1 MRDHPH
7 QRDGFDPRAG
17 RGRGPRVFAPGD
29 LKLLLP
35 ALIAEQPC
43 HGYDLIR
50 QIESLFDGAYTPSPG
65 VIYPTLTFLEESDL
79 IQGDADGGKKRY
91 TITDAGRLFLS
102 EQQVALDGVR
112 MRIDVSKRSLRG
124 HDRPPEIHEAVHNLL
139 IHRVS
144 HEIKRRRLEVLR
156 VVDITPRM
164 RRITL
169 GGPELAGFVSLGSDD
184 HIKLLFP
191 QNAAEQAALESP
203 TFNIKGD
210 GPQPAMRDY
219 TPRRFDLSIGELDI
233 DFVLHGDGP
242 ASTWADQV
250 QVGQHL
256 YIGGPRGS
264 MIVPDIFDSYL
275 LIGDETALPAI
286 ARRLEELPAGRTV
299 LAVIE
304 IANAAEKQALN
315 SAANVEVIWVIRGQ
329 DDLLETVQKL
339 TLPSG
344 SLYSFVA
351 TETKLSR
358 QVRRVL
364 LDTHKVNEE
373 FLKAVGYWRAEGS
386 EEE

>member
-1 MRDHPH
+1 MNT
-7 QRDGFDPRAG
+7 Q
-17 RGRGPRVFAPGD
+17 
-29 LKLLLP
+29 
-35 ALIAEQPC
+35 
-43 HGYDLIR
+43 
-50 QIESLFDGAYTPSPG
+50 T
-65 VIYPTLTFLEESDL
+65 
-79 IQGDADGGKKRY
+79 
-91 TITDAGRLFLS
+91 
-102 EQQVALDGVR
+102 
-112 MRIDVSKRSLRG
+112 
-124 HDRPPEIHEAVHNLL
+124 
-139 IHRVS
+139 IHRVT
-144 HEIKRRRLEVLR
+144 HEIKRRRLQVLR

-164 RRITL
+164 RRVTL

-191 QNAAEQAALESP
+191 QNAQEQAALESP
-203 TFNIKGD
+203 SFSIKGD

-219 TPRRFDLSIGELDI
+219 TPRRYDLSIGELDI

-242 ASTWADQV
+242 ASTWAEQAR
-250 QVGQHL
+250 VGQHL

-286 ARRLEELPAGRTV
+286 GRRLEELPAGRKV

-304 IANAAEKQALN
+304 IADAAEQQVLG
-315 SAANVEVIWVIRGQ
+315 SAAEVEVIWVLRGH
-329 DDLLETVQKL
+329 DDLLDVVRNL

-344 SLYSFVA
+344 ALYSFVA

-373 FLKAVGYWRAEGS
+373 YLKAVGYWRAEGS

>member
-1 MRDHPH
+1 MN
-7 QRDGFDPRAG
+7 
-17 RGRGPRVFAPGD
+17 
-29 LKLLLP
+29 
-35 ALIAEQPC
+35 
-43 HGYDLIR
+43 
-50 QIESLFDGAYTPSPG
+50 TP
-65 VIYPTLTFLEESDL
+65 V
-79 IQGDADGGKKRY
+79 
-91 TITDAGRLFLS
+91 
-102 EQQVALDGVR
+102 
-112 MRIDVSKRSLRG
+112 
-124 HDRPPEIHEAVHNLL
+124 
-139 IHRVS
+139 IHRVT
-144 HEIKRRRLEVLR
+144 HEIKRRRLDVLR

-184 HIKLLFP
+184 HIKLMFA
-191 QNAAEQAALESP
+191 QNAAEQAALQSP
-203 TFNIKGD
+203 TFSIKGD

-219 TPRRFDLSIGELDI
+219 TPRRFDLSLGELDI

-242 ASTWADQV
+242 ASTWAEQA

-286 ARRLEELPAGRTV
+286 ARRLEELPAGRRV

-304 IANAAEKQALN
+304 IADAAEQQTLQ
-315 SAANVEVIWVIRGQ
+315 SAAEVEVIWVLRGQ
-329 DDLLETVQKL
+329 VDLLDTVRTL

-344 SLYSFVA
+344 ALYTFVA
-351 TETKLSR
+351 METKLSR

-364 LDTHKVNEE
+364 LDTHKVDEA

-386 EEE
+386 EEA

>member
-1 MRDHPH
+1 MNKP
-7 QRDGFDPRAG
+7 
-17 RGRGPRVFAPGD
+17 V
-29 LKLLLP
+29 
-35 ALIAEQPC
+35 
-43 HGYDLIR
+43 
-50 QIESLFDGAYTPSPG
+50 
-65 VIYPTLTFLEESDL
+65 
-79 IQGDADGGKKRY
+79 
-91 TITDAGRLFLS
+91 
-102 EQQVALDGVR
+102 
-112 MRIDVSKRSLRG
+112 
-124 HDRPPEIHEAVHNLL
+124 
-139 IHRVS
+139 IHRVT
-144 HEIKRRRLEVLR
+144 HEIKRRCLQVLR

-184 HIKLLFP
+184 HIKLMFP
-191 QNAAEQAALESP
+191 QNAAEQAALQSP
-203 TFNIKGD
+203 TFSIKGD

-219 TPRRFDLSIGELDI
+219 TPRRFDLSLGELDI

-242 ASTWADQV
+242 ASTWAEQA

-286 ARRLEELPAGRTV
+286 ARRLEELPTGRKV

-304 IANAAEKQALN
+304 IADAAEQQVLQ
-315 SAANVEVIWVIRGQ
+315 SAAEVEVMWVLRGQ
-329 DDLLETVQKL
+329 VDLLDTVRTL

-344 SLYSFVA
+344 ALYTFVA
-351 TETKLSR
+351 METKLSR

-364 LDTHKVNEE
+364 LDTHKVDEA

>member
-1 MRDHPH
+1 MN
-7 QRDGFDPRAG
+7 
-17 RGRGPRVFAPGD
+17 
-29 LKLLLP
+29 
-35 ALIAEQPC
+35 
-43 HGYDLIR
+43 
-50 QIESLFDGAYTPSPG
+50 TP
-65 VIYPTLTFLEESDL
+65 V
-79 IQGDADGGKKRY
+79 
-91 TITDAGRLFLS
+91 
-102 EQQVALDGVR
+102 
-112 MRIDVSKRSLRG
+112 
-124 HDRPPEIHEAVHNLL
+124 
-139 IHRVS
+139 IHRVT
-144 HEIKRRRLEVLR
+144 HEVKRRRLDVLR

-184 HIKLLFP
+184 HIKLMFA
-191 QNAAEQAALESP
+191 QNAAERAALQSP
-203 TFNIKGD
+203 TFSIKGD

-219 TPRRFDLSIGELDI
+219 TPRRFDLSLGELDI

-242 ASTWADQV
+242 ASTWAEQA

-286 ARRLEELPAGRTV
+286 ARRLEELPAGRKV

-304 IANAAEKQALN
+304 IADAAEQQALQ
-315 SAANVEVIWVIRGQ
+315 SAAEVDVIWVLRGQ
-329 DDLLETVQKL
+329 SDLLDTVRTL

-344 SLYSFVA
+344 ALYTFVA
-351 TETKLSR
+351 METKLSR

-364 LDTHKVNEE
+364 LDTHKVDEA

-386 EEE
+386 EEA

>member
-1 MRDHPH
+1 MNT
-7 QRDGFDPRAG
+7 Q
-17 RGRGPRVFAPGD
+17 
-29 LKLLLP
+29 
-35 ALIAEQPC
+35 
-43 HGYDLIR
+43 
-50 QIESLFDGAYTPSPG
+50 T
-65 VIYPTLTFLEESDL
+65 
-79 IQGDADGGKKRY
+79 
-91 TITDAGRLFLS
+91 
-102 EQQVALDGVR
+102 
-112 MRIDVSKRSLRG
+112 
-124 HDRPPEIHEAVHNLL
+124 
-139 IHRVS
+139 IHRVT
-144 HEIKRRRLEVLR
+144 HEIKRRRLQVLR

-164 RRITL
+164 RRVTL

-191 QNAAEQAALESP
+191 QNAQEQAALESP
-203 TFNIKGD
+203 SFSIKGD

-219 TPRRFDLSIGELDI
+219 TPRRYDLSIGELDI

-242 ASTWADQV
+242 ASTWAEQV

-275 LIGDETALPAI
+275 LIGDETAIPAI
-286 ARRLEELPAGRTV
+286 ARRLEELPAGRKV

-304 IANAAEKQALN
+304 IADAAEQHVLS
-315 SAANVEVIWVIRGQ
+315 SAADVKVIWVLRGQ
-329 DDLLETVQKL
+329 DDLLDVVRNL

-344 SLYSFVA
+344 TLYSFVA

-364 LDTHKVNEE
+364 LDTHKVNEQY
-373 FLKAVGYWRAEGS
+373 LKAVGYWRAEGS